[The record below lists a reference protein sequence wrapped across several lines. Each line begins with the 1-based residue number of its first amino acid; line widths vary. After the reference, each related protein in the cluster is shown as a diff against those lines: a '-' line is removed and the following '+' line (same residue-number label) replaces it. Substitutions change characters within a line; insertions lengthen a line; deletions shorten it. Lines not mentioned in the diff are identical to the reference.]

1 MAGKMASRKKKEKA
15 FNVLAFF
22 IVLILA
28 ALVLLPIWW
37 IFRSSLMS
45 TAALNEYP
53 PSFIPHEWL
62 WSNYSKALETF
73 EYWTYFKNTFT
84 IIIPAV
90 TFGTI
95 TAIFCGYAFARLRFR
110 GKKLIFNICVGTILL
125 PGMVTLIPLYIFWT
139 KGMGL
144 GDTYWPLI
152 LPFLTGGGFFN
163 IFLIRQFLMTIP
175 KELDEAASIDG
186 AGRMRIL
193 WTILVPS
200 IKPAVVVVGRIY
212 SRMADRVRILGNGIL
227 YGGNWHAW
235 DENGAEQLIVP
246 VLGENIEI
254 RGITLLDGGSWHIV
268 PVACKNVL
276 IEDVNVLG
284 KVITGDGVDI
294 VGCENVV
301 LRNCFIRANDDCISI
316 KAVEFQDPSG
326 CTDVRHILVEDCL
339 FWNAEF
345 GNTLEIGYE
354 TRCDEITDV
363 VFRNCD
369 VVHCQYEG
377 NQSGGVLT
385 IHNADRAHVHDI
397 VYENIRIEDAQEKFI
412 DIKTLDSKY
421 SRDRERGMVN
431 DIFFKNIEITE
442 GAFPVSII
450 RGFEMKNE
458 VCRPHGFY
466 FDNVV
471 IHGEKVMS
479 PGELHMVVELSDEL
493 KFQ

>member
-186 AGRMRIL
+186 SGKWNQFL
-193 WTILVPS
+193 
-200 IKPAVVVVGRIY
+200 
-212 SRMADRVRILGNGIL
+212 
-227 YGGNWHAW
+227 H
-235 DENGAEQLIVP
+235 
-246 VLGENIEI
+246 
-254 RGITLLDGGSWHIV
+254 ITLPQISSV
-268 PVACKNVL
+268 VFFNL
-276 IEDVNVLG
+276 IMQSIQALQNFTSAF
-284 KVITGDGVDI
+284 VITGGGPMKRTYIIGMKLYDDAFRFYK
-294 VGCENVV
+294 VGYACAE
-301 LRNCFIRANDDCISI
+301 SW
-316 KAVEFQDPSG
+316 
-326 CTDVRHILVEDCL
+326 ILFLVIL
-339 FWNAEF
+339 AL
-345 GNTLEIGYE
+345 TLLVFKSSDAWVYYA
-354 TRCDEITDV
+354 DE
-363 VFRNCD
+363 
-369 VVHCQYEG
+369 
-377 NQSGGVLT
+377 GG
-385 IHNADRAHVHDI
+385 
-397 VYENIRIEDAQEKFI
+397 
-412 DIKTLDSKY
+412 SK
-421 SRDRERGMVN
+421 
-431 DIFFKNIEITE
+431 K
-442 GAFPVSII
+442 
-450 RGFEMKNE
+450 
-458 VCRPHGFY
+458 
-466 FDNVV
+466 
-471 IHGEKVMS
+471 
-479 PGELHMVVELSDEL
+479 
-493 KFQ
+493 

>member
-152 LPFLTGGGFFN
+152 LPFLTGGGQEKDLRSTTENVAGIASMAKALRLVTDKEEFSLPKIAKMKKIIFDELAKYEDITIFSGEGEDFAPN
-163 IFLIRQFLMTIP
+163 ILTFGIKGVRGEVVVHAFEEHQIYISTTSACSSKAGKPAGTLISMGIPTKLAQTAVRISLDDDNDMGQVEQFLTIF
-175 KELDEAASIDG
+175 KQVYAK
-186 AGRMRIL
+186 
-193 WTILVPS
+193 TQ
-200 IKPAVVVVGRIY
+200 K
-212 SRMADRVRILGNGIL
+212 VR
-227 YGGNWHAW
+227 
-235 DENGAEQLIVP
+235 
-246 VLGENIEI
+246 
-254 RGITLLDGGSWHIV
+254 
-268 PVACKNVL
+268 
-276 IEDVNVLG
+276 
-284 KVITGDGVDI
+284 
-294 VGCENVV
+294 
-301 LRNCFIRANDDCISI
+301 
-316 KAVEFQDPSG
+316 
-326 CTDVRHILVEDCL
+326 
-339 FWNAEF
+339 
-345 GNTLEIGYE
+345 
-354 TRCDEITDV
+354 
-363 VFRNCD
+363 
-369 VVHCQYEG
+369 
-377 NQSGGVLT
+377 
-385 IHNADRAHVHDI
+385 
-397 VYENIRIEDAQEKFI
+397 
-412 DIKTLDSKY
+412 
-421 SRDRERGMVN
+421 
-431 DIFFKNIEITE
+431 
-442 GAFPVSII
+442 
-450 RGFEMKNE
+450 
-458 VCRPHGFY
+458 
-466 FDNVV
+466 
-471 IHGEKVMS
+471 
-479 PGELHMVVELSDEL
+479 
-493 KFQ
+493 